1 MDGSHDSLESFS
13 CILLDLRAGHESA
26 RFELSSF
33 PVGNSVRTGR
43 TLIRVGSQPSL
54 PERFP
59 VVRLAKPLLRLAA
72 LDYKTGLF
80 DF

>member
-59 VVRLAKPLLRLAA
+59 FVRLAKPLLRLAGIR
-72 LDYKTGLF
+72 LHDWPV
-80 DF
+80 